1 MQKERRNKLVNSLLV
16 PFLAIVTGLIFAAI
30 LILFTDASPFDA
42 FRELFSA
49 SFGCDTLIRC
59 NFLTTLE
66 RATPIILTGLG
77 AVVAFRSGMFSIGQ
91 EGQLLMGAVTA
102 AWLGYTIHLPYI
114 IHPIVIILAAM
125 AAGGFYGW
133 IPGVLKV
140 RLGVNEIISTIV
152 MNTIAILTVEYL
164 VNFPLRGDPSATAH
178 SPIIDVTAQLP
189 AFIAGSKWGV
199 GFVLAVL
206 AAIGVYFFLWRSTRG
221 YEQRMAGQAPFFAKF
236 GGLKNEK
243 IAIRSMIISGAICGL
258 AGAIEI
264 LGVNRRI
271 MTGYSSGLG
280 FDGLSVA
287 ILGQSHPLGVFIVS
301 ILFAGL
307 RLGAQLGLQLSLGIP
322 RELGGSM
329 IAIMILFVAA
339 SQFYTDIITRVRKL
353 IDKGTKPKTPGDGA
367 LPTKADGGKL

>member
-1 MQKERRNKLVNSLLV
+1 MQKERQKQFFNSLLV
-16 PFLAIVTGLIFAAI
+16 PFLAILTGLLFAAI
-30 LILFTDASPFDA
+30 LILFTDTPPLVA
-42 FRELFSA
+42 FKELFSA
-49 SFGCDTLIRC
+49 SFGCRSVTNC
-59 NFLTTLE
+59 AFLTTLE

-91 EGQLLMGAVTA
+91 EGQLLMGAVMA
-102 AWLGYTIHLPYI
+102 AWLGYTIHLPAV
-114 IHPIVIILAAM
+114 IHPIVIILASM
-125 AAGGFYGW
+125 IIGGIYGW

-164 VNFPLRGDPSATAH
+164 VNFPLRGDRSSTAH
-178 SPIIDVTAQLP
+178 SPVIDATAQLQ
-189 AFIAGSKWGV
+189 AFLPGSKWGV

-206 AAIGVYFFLWRSTRG
+206 AAIAIYFFLWRSTSG
-221 YEQRMAGQAPFFAKF
+221 YEQRMAGQSPFFAKF
-236 GGLKNEK
+236 GGIKNEK
-243 IAIRSMIISGAICGL
+243 VAIRSMFISGAICGL

-271 MTGYSSGLG
+271 MTGYSQGLG

-307 RLGAQLGLQLSLGIP
+307 RLGAQLGLQLSFGIP
-322 RELGGSM
+322 RELGGAV
-329 IAIMILFVAA
+329 IALMILFVAA
-339 SQFYTDIITRVRKL
+339 GSFYVDIIERVRKL
-353 IDKGTKPKTPGDGA
+353 IIRLRKPKPDSLSGPG
-367 LPTKADGGKL
+367 ADGGNI